1 MNASLM
7 DPAPRLDAAAVLRRA
22 DRLPRYTSYPTA
34 NHFSPTVTA
43 EDYARW
49 LERLPG
55 DAALSLYLHVPY
67 CDALCW
73 YCACSTKATRRYA
86 PVSAYL
92 ERLLTEITDVAARL
106 PAGHSVRHLHWGGGS
121 PDILDAA
128 DIRRLGGALT
138 SAFRFAPDLEFAI
151 EVDPRLMT
159 EGKADSLVE
168 VGVNRISVGV
178 QDFDPQVQQ
187 AIGRMQGFAVTRDA
201 IGMFRARG
209 VRSINMDLVYGLPHQ
224 TEVTLTQTLE
234 QVLALMPDRIALFGY
249 AHLPQR
255 AHNQRLID
263 ERALPDALA
272 RYSMSQML
280 ARALQQAGYTQRGID
295 HFARAGDALA
305 TAPLNRNFQGYTTDA
320 AEHLLGLG
328 ASAIGKL
335 PQGYVQNAVGAR
347 EYMEAIDRGQ
357 LATARGLALT
367 DDDRLR
373 GFVIERLMC
382 DFTVSADAVRDA
394 FGETSAQCVLREAE
408 AMLAD
413 NADGLVERT
422 ADGLRM
428 TEAGRPFVR
437 SVCARF
443 DAWLKPEPG
452 IVRHALAV

>member
-1 MNASLM
+1 MHAPQMEPS
-7 DPAPRLDAAAVLRRA
+7 PRLDPAAVLRRA
-22 DRLPRYTSYPTA
+22 ERLPRYTSYPTA

-43 EDYARW
+43 QDYAGW

-55 DAALSLYLHVPY
+55 DVALSLYLHVPY

-92 ERLLTEITDVAARL
+92 ERLLTEITDVAARV

-121 PDILDAA
+121 PDILDAG
-128 DIRRLGGALT
+128 DIRRLGSALA
-138 SAFRFAPDLEFAI
+138 SAFRFAADLEFAI

-159 EGKADSLVE
+159 EGKTDSLVE

-178 QDFDPQVQQ
+178 QDFDPQVQR
-187 AIGRMQGFAVTRDA
+187 AIGRIQSFAVTRDA

-224 TEVTLTQTLE
+224 TEATLMQTLE
-234 QVLALMPDRIALFGY
+234 QALELMPDRIALFGY

-263 ERALPDALA
+263 ERALPDAPA
-272 RYSMSQML
+272 RYSMSQRL
-280 ARALQQAGYTQRGID
+280 ARALQRAGYTQRGID
-295 HFARAGDALA
+295 HFARSADRLA

-320 AEHLLGLG
+320 AEHLIGFG

-347 EYMEAIDRGQ
+347 EYMAAIDRGE
-357 LATARGLALT
+357 LATARGLTLT

-382 DFTVSADAVRDA
+382 DFAVSAGAVRDL
-394 FGETSAQCVLREAE
+394 FGARAADQVLREAE
-408 AMLAD
+408 AVLAED
-413 NADGLVERT
+413 TDGLVERT
-422 ADGLRM
+422 ADGLGM

-437 SVCARF
+437 SICARF

-452 IVRHALAV
+452 VVRHAMAV